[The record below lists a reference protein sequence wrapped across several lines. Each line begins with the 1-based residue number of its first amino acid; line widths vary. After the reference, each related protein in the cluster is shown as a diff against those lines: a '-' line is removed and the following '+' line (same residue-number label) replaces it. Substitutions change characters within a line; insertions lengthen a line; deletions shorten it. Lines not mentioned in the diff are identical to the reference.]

1 MITPDQLDEVRVEL
15 LALLQEDASNAKTLV
30 ARLESLEEERGLDVK
45 GALLLALT
53 GMNFTEQEARDHW
66 SAIREHHER
75 LLAALGP
82 STGVRTSVLDYF
94 LNLNRKLAHPKLIDL
109 ALLESEGIETS
120 ADSRTGL
127 PNERGFRRMV
137 DAELRRAKRFGAR
150 VAVVLLDLDNFR
162 MVNDVWGRPL
172 ADRLLAEAGLIVH
185 NKIRDV
191 DSASRP
197 GEDEFAIVLPE
208 TDRNGALLVAERVR
222 RELEAH
228 FAHRKVRGKSLDL
241 TISAGVA
248 ACPEDGTAPEE
259 LLTHAAEAL
268 YRAKS
273 TGKNR
278 VEAWH
283 EERRRFLRFE
293 LEPGRFEVEVLGEKA
308 PGGAAVDLSHAGV
321 LFRCPEQLAVGDWIE
336 IRLIESPGSRPL
348 RHHALRAQVVRVE
361 ELPRNEVEKMAE
373 TVGYR
378 DPYEIGVAFTLDQV
392 GSESAL
398 WRLLEGLYES
408 EAGA

>member
-1 MITPDQLDEVRVEL
+1 MITHDQFDEVRDEL
-15 LALLQEDASNAKTLV
+15 LALLQEDSSNAKVLLS
-30 ARLESLEEERGLDVK
+30 RLESLEEERGLDVK

-53 GMNFTEQEARDHW
+53 GMNFSEQEACDHW
-66 SAIREHHER
+66 SAIREHHDR
-75 LLAALGP
+75 LLATLGP
-82 STGVRTSVLDYF
+82 PTGVRTSVLDYF
-94 LNLNRKLAHPKLIDL
+94 LNLNRKLASPKLIDL
-109 ALLESEGIETS
+109 ALLDAERLESTVD
-120 ADSRTGL
+120 AKTGL
-127 PNERGFRRMV
+127 PDERGFRRLV

-162 MVNDVWGRPL
+162 KINEVWGRPL

-191 DSASRP
+191 DAAARP

-222 RELEAH
+222 RELQEH
-228 FAHRKVRGKSLDL
+228 FAHRKVRGKSLEL

-248 ACPEDGTAPEE
+248 ACPEDGRDPEE

-293 LEPGRFEVEVLGEKA
+293 LEPGRFEVEVLGDEDLA
-308 PGGAAVDLSHAGV
+308 GAALDLSHAGV
-321 LFRCPEQLAVGDWIE
+321 LFRCPEKLSVGEWIE
-336 IRLIESPGSRPL
+336 IRLVESPGGRPL

-361 ELPRNEVEKMAE
+361 ELPRSEVEKMAE

-378 DPYEIGVAFTLDQV
+378 DPYEIGVAFTIDQV
-392 GSESAL
+392 GSEAAL
-398 WRLLEGLYES
+398 WKLLESLYDMES
-408 EAGA
+408 RA